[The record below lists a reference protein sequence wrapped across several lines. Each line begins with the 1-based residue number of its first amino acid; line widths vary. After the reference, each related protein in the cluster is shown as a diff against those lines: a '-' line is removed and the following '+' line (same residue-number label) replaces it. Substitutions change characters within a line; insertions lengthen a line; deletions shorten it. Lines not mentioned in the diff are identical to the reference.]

1 MPAIKTGQQVDV
13 TTVTTFTGLAAHLTR
28 LQNWSVLME
37 WFVKAF
43 VQSSLA
49 WLGLG
54 VTLGVAMAVHPAWAV
69 YRPAHLHMNLLGF
82 VAMMIQGVAYHVIPR
97 FAGRRLYSNRIAGV
111 HWWLANIGL
120 AGMVAGFVWRT
131 RGWDIG
137 TVILAAGG
145 TLAALGSYLFIYNIW
160 RSLASAAPARNRPL
174 PAA

>member
-1 MPAIKTGQQVDV
+1 
-13 TTVTTFTGLAAHLTR
+13 
-28 LQNWSVLME
+28 ME

-69 YRPAHLHMNLLGF
+69 YRTAHMHMNLLGF

-111 HWWLANIGL
+111 QWWLSNLGL
-120 AGMVAGFVWRT
+120 AGMVVGFIWRT
-131 RGWDIG
+131 RGWDVG
-137 TVILAAGG
+137 NAILAVGG
-145 TLAALGSYLFIYNIW
+145 SLAAVGSYLFIYNIW
-160 RSLASAAPARNRPL
+160 RSMAGPAPVRPSPL
-174 PAA
+174 PTA